1 MKYEIEI
8 KGNGT
13 SCPMY
18 DKHQGSMFSL
28 ELITPP
34 SNMLNKM
41 SILINN
47 NNNNN
52 NPQYQPEPISSLD
65 NIRRN
70 LNILTYLEYSMNQY
84 KTIPCQQHNHSY
96 PHNLEIQTSIV
107 HLPSVLTIN
116 VNLSNPE
123 FKIINNFT
131 QWLVPEFYAVKSKSK
146 SGKNGYSF
154 KEIDHPTPN
163 SATQESG
170 KHKYKYELLG
180 YVCEINHQ
188 SDIVSGAHNLVAFIK
203 VNNNGVGIYL
213 MIFGY
218 AYTGRRSI

>member
-52 NPQYQPEPISSLD
+52 N
-65 NIRRN
+65 
-70 LNILTYLEYSMNQY
+70 LNINQNPLAVL
-84 KTIPCQQHNHSY
+84 II
-96 PHNLEIQTSIV
+96 LDEI
-107 HLPSVLTIN
+107 
-116 VNLSNPE
+116 
-123 FKIINNFT
+123 
-131 QWLVPEFYAVKSKSK
+131 
-146 SGKNGYSF
+146 
-154 KEIDHPTPN
+154 
-163 SATQESG
+163 
-170 KHKYKYELLG
+170 
-180 YVCEINHQ
+180 
-188 SDIVSGAHNLVAFIK
+188 
-203 VNNNGVGIYL
+203 
-213 MIFGY
+213 
-218 AYTGRRSI
+218 